1 MSAGPVP
8 SRPATAA
15 KPVAAALVASMAIA
29 AAALVPGFILPVDAD
44 QGWLLY
50 AAGRLLD
57 GATLGREVA
66 DVNPP
71 LIFWLEQPVV
81 GFARTA
87 RIHPGDAWQA
97 SVLLSCVLATLL
109 TLRLLRGHALLR
121 TPARAAA
128 TFVVLLAVLVLAPLH
143 QRGQREHLS
152 VLLVLPWIVAS
163 ARRIEGVKPAGAWAA
178 LAGILA
184 GLGFAL
190 KPFFLLPLLL
200 LELRHRRAG
209 IPLVRPDTLAI
220 LTVGAGYACLVLG
233 FERDWI
239 ASVRELAP
247 VYRAYL
253 RPEPSV
259 LLARALM
266 FAWPA
271 ILVIPAWS
279 LARRAGGGDS
289 LSGSLVV
296 AAAGYLLS
304 ALVQLKGWSYLWV
317 PAFVFGTL
325 ALVLLGAL
333 SRSRAVRGAAL
344 LGMTLAA
351 ITVGRGTASLVAGAL
366 AFRAD
371 PAARFRVFRD
381 ALAERARGG
390 PALILS
396 TSHGEIFPVVWEA
409 GATWPLRDPSLWPL
423 TAFHPEAALGGP
435 PITAP
440 PDPIPA
446 LERAWLDRVAADLEA
461 APPAVIVWVPP
472 STAAARGVLPVRRFD
487 YPTYL
492 RHDPRLRIL
501 LDRYVP
507 ADTIGGVVFA
517 LPRSPR

>member
-1 MSAGPVP
+1 
-8 SRPATAA
+8 
-15 KPVAAALVASMAIA
+15 MAIA
-29 AAALVPGFILPVDAD
+29 AGLAIGAAALVPGLILPVDAD
-44 QGWLLY
+44 QGWLLH

-81 GFARTA
+81 ALARA
-87 RIHPGDAWQA
+87 GRIHPGDAWQA
-97 SVLLSCVLATLL
+97 AVLVSCVLATFL
-109 TLRLLRGHALLR
+109 TLGLLRGHALLG

-128 TFVVLLAVLVLAPLH
+128 SFAVLLAVLVLAPLH

-152 VLLVLPWIVAS
+152 VLLVLPWIVVG
-163 ARRIEGVKPAGAWAA
+163 ARRIEGTKPAGAWAV
-178 LAGILA
+178 LAGVLA

-190 KPFFLLPLLL
+190 KPFFLLPLAL

-209 IPLVRPDTLAI
+209 IPLLRPDTLAI
-220 LTVGAGYACLVLG
+220 IAVGVAYACLVLG
-233 FERDWI
+233 LEHDWI

-259 LLARALM
+259 LLARTLM

-271 ILVIPAWS
+271 ILAIPAWA
-279 LARRAGGGDS
+279 LARRTGADDAPT
-289 LSGSLVV
+289 GSLVV
-296 AAAGYLLS
+296 AGAGFLLS

-325 ALVLLGAL
+325 ALVLLGTQD
-333 SRSRAVRGAAL
+333 RSRAVRGVAL
-344 LGMTLAA
+344 LGLVLAGVA
-351 ITVGRGTASLVAGAL
+351 VGRGTISLFARAL
-366 AFRAD
+366 EFRAD
-371 PAARFRVFRD
+371 PASRFRLFRD

-423 TAFHPEAALGGP
+423 AAFHPEAARGGA
-435 PITAP
+435 PISAP
-440 PDPIPA
+440 PDPLPA
-446 LERAWLDRVAADLEA
+446 MERAWLDRIAADLEA
-461 APPAVIVWVPP
+461 TPPAVIVWVPSSP
-472 STAAARGVLPVRRFD
+472 AAARGVHPVRRFD

-492 RHDPRLRIL
+492 RHDPRLRVL
-501 LDRYVP
+501 LDRYVA
-507 ADTIGGVVFA
+507 ADTVGGVVFA
-517 LPRSPR
+517 LPRSLR

>member
-1 MSAGPVP
+1 MPP
-8 SRPATAA
+8 RPASGTV
-15 KPVAAALVASMAIA
+15 PVAFAVAACSAVAV
-29 AAALVPGFILPVDAD
+29 AALVPGFILPVDAD

-81 GFARTA
+81 ALARAA
-87 RIHPGDAWQA
+87 RVHPGDAWQVA
-97 SVLLSCVLATLL
+97 VLASCVLATFL
-109 TLRLLRGHALLR
+109 TLRLLRGHALVR

-128 TFVVLLAVLVLAPLH
+128 SFTALFAVLVLAPLH

-152 VLLVLPWIVAS
+152 VLLVLPWIVTG
-163 ARRIEGVKPAGAWAA
+163 ARRIEGTNPAGLWTS
-178 LAGILA
+178 LAGLLA

-190 KPFFLLPLLL
+190 KPFFFLPLML
-200 LELRHRRAG
+200 LELRHRRGG
-209 IPLVRPDTLAI
+209 IPLLRPETVAI
-220 LTVGAGYACLVLG
+220 LAVGAAYACLLLG
-233 FERDWI
+233 LERDWI

-253 RPEPSV
+253 RPEASA

-271 ILVIPAWS
+271 ILVIPAWA
-279 LARRAGGGDS
+279 LARRAGADDA

-296 AAAGYLLS
+296 AGAGFLLS
-304 ALVQLKGWSYLWV
+304 ALIQLKVWSYLWV

-325 ALVLLGAL
+325 ALVLLGIQG
-333 SRSRAVRGAAL
+333 RSRAVRSAAL
-344 LGMTLAA
+344 LGVVLVGIA
-351 ITVGRGTASLVAGAL
+351 VGRGTAKLFARAL
-366 AFRAD
+366 EFRAD
-371 PAARFRVFRD
+371 PAPRFRVFRD
-381 ALAERARGG
+381 ALAERARGR

-423 TAFHPEAALGGP
+423 TAFHPEAGRGGP
-435 PITAP
+435 PISAP
-440 PDPIPA
+440 PDPLPA
-446 LERAWLDRVAADLEA
+446 MERAWLDRVAADLEA
-461 APPAVIVWVPP
+461 APPGVIVWVPP
-472 STAAARGVLPVRRFD
+472 SPAAARGVHPVRRFD
-487 YPTYL
+487 YPAYL
-492 RHDPRLRIL
+492 RHDPRLRDL
-501 LDRYVP
+501 LDRYVA